1 MIALFGCYLHAN
13 SFKWT
18 ETGYFSSVVVFEYPV
33 GGGGCGQGGG
43 GREKEREKILKNILI
58 LMSFK

>member
-33 GGGGCGQGGG
+33 GGGGCGQGGE
-43 GREKEREKILKNILI
+43 REKEREKILKNILI